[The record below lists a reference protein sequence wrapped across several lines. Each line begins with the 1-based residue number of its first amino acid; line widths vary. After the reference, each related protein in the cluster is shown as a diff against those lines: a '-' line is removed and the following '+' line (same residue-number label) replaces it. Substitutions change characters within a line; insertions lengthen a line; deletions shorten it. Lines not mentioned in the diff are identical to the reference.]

1 MEEQEQI
8 KLSDLKPIESKSV
21 DLKKYDKKE
30 TEIESVEIVKVP
42 SDYSECKT
50 QWVLKVQSVVLDKL
64 EVEDKTIEFRASEL
78 FNLIQDEQGKL
89 QGYPEAEGSNLQ
101 QFMKDISAKNPEE
114 IAGKKALIKAYEK
127 NDKTYL
133 KFRY

>member
-1 MEEQEQI
+1 MEEVEQI
-8 KLSDLKPIESKSV
+8 KLSDLKPVEGISV

-30 TEIESVEIVKVP
+30 TEIESAEIIQVK
-42 SDYSECKT
+42 SDYTETKL
-50 QWVLKVQSVVLDKL
+50 QWVLKVSSVVLETI

-78 FNLIQDEQGKL
+78 FNLIQDKEGKL
-89 QGYPEAEGSNLQ
+89 EGYPEAEKSNLQ
-101 QFMKDISAKNPEE
+101 QFMKDIDAKNPEE
-114 IAGKKALIKAYEK
+114 VSGKKALIKSYEK